1 MRNIQVIWPILL
13 VSLMLSG
20 CQTVHQEDLVAW
32 EGALVSALDAHPFFL
47 TLPMVR
53 TLTDDGTEIR
63 NYVNGAN
70 VGSCGGGG
78 SIYGGFVNTATYRQ
92 FSSCTSQFAA
102 CNNIFYIKS
111 GKVIRYTPV
120 GSGGA
125 RCKTY
130 EQLRPGFSGSY
141 NFT

>member
-1 MRNIQVIWPILL
+1 MRASLALFSFATAILF
-13 VSLMLSG
+13 SG

-32 EGALVSALDAHPFFL
+32 EGAPVFALDAHPFFL

-53 TLTDDGTEIR
+53 TVTADGTEIR

-70 VGSCGGGG
+70 VEGCGGGG
-78 SIYGGFVNTATYRQ
+78 SVYGGTVSMATYQQ
-92 FSSCTSQFAA
+92 FTSCTSRFAA
-102 CNNIFYIKS
+102 CNNIFYIKD
-111 GKVIRYTPV
+111 GRVIRYTPV

-130 EQLRPGFSGSY
+130 EQLRPGFKGPF